1 MIVTAK
7 GPRMTYFLEVERGGN
22 RSNHS
27 CDSKGSR
34 DDTHTGGGEGGK
46 EVRTWL

>member
-1 MIVTAK
+1 MVVTGKA
-7 GPRMTYFLEVERGGN
+7 PRMTYFLEVERGGN